1 MDEIT
6 AVAEKVPTF
15 FKNPR
20 RLAPDIIKVYINL
33 NKKME
38 NFFSREEIEPMLQRA
53 MFEGQLK
60 SVRIIADY
68 LQSLLEPDLAQLK
81 YLKESGMTL
90 GEDFMRLYTR
100 TSTLLEIKQS
110 LEKLLNDLK
119 VNNT

>member
-1 MDEIT
+1 M
-6 AVAEKVPTF
+6 EK
-15 FKNPR
+15 
-20 RLAPDIIKVYINL
+20 L
-33 NKKME
+33 
-38 NFFSREEIEPMLQRA
+38 FSREEIEPMLQKA

-60 SVRIIADY
+60 SVRIITDY

-100 TSTLLEIKQS
+100 TSTILEIKQT
-110 LEKLLNDLK
+110 LEKLMNDLK